1 MIPQIVIYKYW
12 CSFLLPFDVGP
23 ERNVYCTMY
32 NTHFFQVQHQME
44 ARMNTMYI
52 QWRFNVSDFYSSSC
66 VHLDTLT
73 VGNRGT
79 KSCRKDL
86 NFQQYKEACNE

>member
-1 MIPQIVIYKYW
+1 M
-12 CSFLLPFDVGP
+12 
-23 ERNVYCTMY
+23 
-32 NTHFFQVQHQME
+32 
-44 ARMNTMYI
+44 
-52 QWRFNVSDFYSSSC
+52 QWRNNVSDFYSSSC

-86 NFQQYKEACNE
+86 NFQQYKEACNEWISNIHSDVKFLKDKYSIQAINIILKVFNVKF